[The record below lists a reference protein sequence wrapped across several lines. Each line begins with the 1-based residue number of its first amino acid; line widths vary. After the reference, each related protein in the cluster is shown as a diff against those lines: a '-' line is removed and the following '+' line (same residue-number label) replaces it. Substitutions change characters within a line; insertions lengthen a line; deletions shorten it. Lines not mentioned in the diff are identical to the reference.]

1 MRLGG
6 PALLAAVIPSS
17 GRGNTG
23 GLLSGSNDHG
33 ASASGDD
40 GIPGN
45 ASCAALAD
53 ATCSPAQAACSGA
66 PGMGDLLLLLL
77 AGYRAVICHYS
88 EEIGG
93 LRTLSM
99 HSFAEL
105 GPRAAAVNA
114 LLVGP
119 PHIKLADEGPLTEVD
134 DGTWGPQGSLSIP
147 AGQLPVTTLRAITR
161 AHVFDLES
169 FDARGPFEGPC
180 GALGEPKA
188 KGFLA
193 LFSVDLLHVVC
204 LHLSLRTEG
213 PSSASAVAPTPPPAV
228 AAAQGDATIDGTPL
242 SPPMGPHPSTLG
254 ANRYLEKAPSHVQ
267 TSPGGG
273 FLCPPFAAAGQGKSS
288 VAGGPS
294 SCSPW
299 PPEAMGASP
308 VLEKGTPPPTAGAPG
323 MLGMGHL
330 STLPPV
336 AFLAAAV
343 QRQQQQHQQAA
354 EAIGNLESLGE
365 GTSGNVV
372 ADGEPQESSS
382 LWGYHNVLGT
392 GLSVASCFFL
402 SLATDVPLPP
412 ATAAAVAAAAAP
424 GAAFVDADTAA
435 ATAAAAATSAAAT
448 AGAAGLPYLLLDM
461 VPVASLLSP
470 SAALLMAEG
479 PRELGLMPFAG
490 SPGAGE
496 VFALLLAI
504 HPEERDIQ
512 IIAKIPSLLGDTFA
526 LLSAPSHP
534 DGLIC
539 LSPDSVSFLSFSG
552 GGCGGGTQRLGD
564 AQQQQQQPDSLSGRT
579 VGLTHIVHPAG
590 LVRKDLLHLPSVVFD
605 CSSLRLRLEGAAA
618 AFLSGSC
625 LFLLS
630 ADGRP
635 ALAHLVITAG
645 KGITDFLWT
654 SVELL
659 FPAGGGSLDCHL
671 PQASECLS
679 GQLLLPRSDSLA
691 VWNLGS
697 PTNKA
702 VQPVSVDS
710 NNRYLLALGGR
721 IREGTGICLVVAEPQ
736 QVVAP
741 RRPWGG
747 PPGASRDLQWGP
759 SSIFSDESAAQGL
772 ASLETCCSFVPELQ
786 RRKGPQ
792 AEQQQQPQQQQ
803 EMYTTDG
810 KQLIEIF
817 PDGSV
822 EVAQQR
828 APILRHAE
836 LQEEDGPLPQSSP
849 LGYLHWL
856 RTQQAAAASAA
867 AADTAGAAASSQD
880 AASLKNTADIP
891 SSIAAA
897 VAALNSSSSEQDVA
911 YPVIDHLGL
920 IVGAP
925 EGPPLLPTFR
935 FVVAD
940 RLPPQGIPA
949 PRCVTFLP
957 LPPWELPTAVS
968 VGHQEEEQP
977 QQLQQQQ
984 QALEAFCSSAGNSRF
999 LTAGGLWP
1007 HGALG
1012 ALQRAVPC
1020 RPLIV
1025 APTDEGNP
1033 RILWALQQQNHQE
1046 HGLLL
1051 LSSDP
1056 RMGVGETR
1064 VFSLRDGYL
1073 MDLTARA
1080 AAASAEASSTLDTV
1094 GAALSLD
1101 VPTLFAAS
1109 LLGGLAMVQ
1118 LTAEELRVL
1127 GASGKTL
1134 LCPPIDMNELPAA
1147 PSPPLQQ
1154 QPEATGPN
1162 ADAADEGGCLAD
1174 SKFPADAS
1182 AAMDVDTEE
1191 KLLRGRAQQTEDR
1204 KGSCEEPHEAREEAM
1219 TAPSSGEAAWN
1230 ARGGALPGAFAAAVR
1245 GSAAGN
1251 WVCVV
1256 LDDFRLR
1263 LWQIDDAAVAAA
1275 AGPRKGV
1282 PSEQHGQVQQQQL
1295 LHEVSPSAM
1304 PCCMRGRVKSAQL
1317 YVHPRA
1323 PTGGEDE
1330 TGTGSLQPS
1339 EALCCLVTLEGPMK
1353 IQALHVVSLQRM
1365 ECLFSTVDLRLVS
1378 PLLRNCGSCAQRML
1392 HHQVQQQ
1399 MMQSEVLLV
1408 SGVSAATAAASCE
1421 DVLGDPAQSAR
1432 SCDDL
1437 LRSGE
1442 ITEASNAGPPHP
1454 VKAAAAAAAA
1464 LAEEGIRDARRS
1476 VTCLGATPLPLIRPA
1491 HDGPAAAT
1499 AAVLD
1504 GTVSEEA
1511 EAAGV
1516 MAAPEELQE
1525 EVLNAELVLLEPEGD
1540 TGPTLVVFLTG
1551 RPPLIYRAFEA
1562 ACTGGALC
1570 LDDGQ
1575 KTPGPLFPRKRRC
1588 QSPQASPLFPWSFRL
1603 EPHSCTDCIASIQRA
1618 GAAEGDHAA
1627 VVEPSVY
1634 FAVASGYT
1642 TASQQVQQ
1650 WGGGVALLVPPL
1662 SLPDSQSSTQQQ
1674 PTQLPVLW
1682 LCSSRNRLFV
1692 HPSERRDTFGAA
1704 AFTWPRG
1711 PPGSFAFLYGV
1722 GPSVCLSE
1730 IAAPFDKTSYFSN
1743 LRRSA
1748 AAAAAA
1754 ADELPKTTGPFRL
1767 DGPLPFWSFSL
1778 GASTTHVAVSTGTS
1792 YILPPQYMPDAAA
1805 PAAAAGGRLVG
1816 VALHHPTEE
1825 SEQIRQVL
1833 ESRNALQKAQL
1844 ALQGRA
1850 GAAAA
1855 AGAAGG
1861 DNAYEEGAP
1870 LPGFSAAGGAEG
1882 EGGVHPNP
1890 YLSACADGRV
1900 EVEGEAG
1907 RQYEIVLFHQD
1918 NLQCPLGS
1926 FLLNPCE
1933 EVMSLQFVLLDALEF
1948 LAVGVGQPLSEGV
1961 ETMGRLLLL
1970 RLPQLLAYGR
1980 AATAAATAANE
1991 MPEEMDGDL
2000 LARGAFADVGMAVTA
2015 VSTLKHFVITGDL
2028 YRGVSLLAWRFD
2040 SASDSRRLEL
2050 VSRTVPHWMLP
2061 VAACDAVT
2069 EGGTL
2074 GILAA
2079 DPWGNV
2085 RLFSLNGTQQSSP
2098 PILQQLQV
2106 LRCDS
2111 ESMEVD
2117 APVVAFKQ
2125 LLTETGDVAS
2135 AAWSAEGGLLSFRL
2149 VDEPTADLLRELQG
2163 WLETCLPSECG
2174 LFPTASRMPAGP
2186 PSIHL
2191 RLWVAEQQRQLQKQ
2205 LLQQYRAQ
2213 DEDAA
2218 AAASAVAADAA
2229 IEATDAGMLL
2239 QQMEYK
2245 ALDAMRSR
2253 LPVYAPVLRLL
2264 PLLSLP
2270 VQQQLLAAAPSGLLH
2285 LLQRHFGSSSTGTPQ
2300 RSPFSWVR
2308 PLCTHEYCPWALP
2321 GSILASPTS
2330 HLRVESLC

>member
-1 MRLGG
+1 MGAQGLVDVAVEGGQVHQVLFAELIRGGPPCLVLLLSRVLRVYSVTGNAGAPRGSQSQFPAGAPLRFLCEMRLGG

-114 LLVGP
+114 FLVGP

-330 STLPPV
+330 
-336 AFLAAAV
+336 
-343 QRQQQQHQQAA
+343 R
-354 EAIGNLESLGE
+354 
-365 GTSGNVV
+365 
-372 ADGEPQESSS
+372 
-382 LWGYHNVLGT
+382 
-392 GLSVASCFFL
+392 
-402 SLATDVPLPP
+402 
-412 ATAAAVAAAAAP
+412 
-424 GAAFVDADTAA
+424 
-435 ATAAAAATSAAAT
+435 
-448 AGAAGLPYLLLDM
+448 
-461 VPVASLLSP
+461 
-470 SAALLMAEG
+470 

-635 ALAHLVITAG
+635 ALAHLIRTAG

-759 SSIFSDESAAQGL
+759 SSIFSDESAAQ
-772 ASLETCCSFVPELQ
+772 
-786 RRKGPQ
+786 
-792 AEQQQQPQQQQ
+792 
-803 EMYTTDG
+803 
-810 KQLIEIF
+810 
-817 PDGSV
+817 
-822 EVAQQR
+822 VAQQR

-849 LGYLHWL
+849 LGPPP
-856 RTQQAAAASAA
+856 TP
-867 AADTAGAAASSQD
+867 G
-880 AASLKNTADIP
+880 
-891 SSIAAA
+891 
-897 VAALNSSSSEQDVA
+897 NSSAPLCDVPSLA
-911 YPVIDHLGL
+911 
-920 IVGAP
+920 
-925 EGPPLLPTFR
+925 
-935 FVVAD
+935 
-940 RLPPQGIPA
+940 
-949 PRCVTFLP
+949 
-957 LPPWELPTAVS
+957 
-968 VGHQEEEQP
+968 
-977 QQLQQQQ
+977 
-984 QALEAFCSSAGNSRF
+984 
-999 LTAGGLWP
+999 
-1007 HGALG
+1007 ALG
-1012 ALQRAVPC
+1012 APHSCLY
-1020 RPLIV
+1020 
-1025 APTDEGNP
+1025 EGNP

-1918 NLQCPLGS
+1918 NLQCPLGYV
-1926 FLLNPCE
+1926 C
-1933 EVMSLQFVLLDALEF
+1933 Q
-1948 LAVGVGQPLSEGV
+1948 
-1961 ETMGRLLLL
+1961 R
-1970 RLPQLLAYGR
+1970 GR
-1980 AATAAATAANE
+1980 AVSQVVERPLGSRRNYRLAPACVAHLQEGSDVTVEPSYLLSWELHNTGGEGFGLFCSFVFGGPVSCVGDFAPSAAE
-1991 MPEEMDGDL
+1991 RHYLLHSVGRRLFIHEMDGDL

-2300 RSPFSWVR
+2300 RSPFSWAALR
-2308 PLCTHEYCPWALP
+2308 NALAGGPLKSLDLP
-2321 GSILASPTS
+2321 AVPPA
-2330 HLRVESLC
+2330 